1 MVASRSGHV
10 SLPNASLYYDTTGV
24 GEPIVLV
31 HGFSFDS
38 RMWDGQVA
46 AWSQHHQVIRY
57 DMRGFGRSSAVD
69 TPYAHA
75 EDLMRLIHSLGV
87 PRATVVGL
95 SLGGGV
101 AINFALAYP
110 QAVRALVLAD
120 PTLGGVVRSPDS
132 IAVATAVQDTAR
144 NVGLDAG
151 RALWLLS
158 PLFAPAMA
166 RPDAA
171 ATLRMMV
178 NAYSGWHWLND
189 DPDVALNPPPC
200 TRLGEIHAPT
210 LVIVG
215 EQDVPD
221 FHDIRRALEHG
232 IQGATSLVMAGSG
245 HVPNLEVPDRFNAAV
260 LDFLREISVGQC
272 SS

>member
-1 MVASRSGHV
+1 MQD
-10 SLPNASLYYDTTGV
+10 ASLYFDTTGV

-57 DMRGFGRSSAVD
+57 DMRGFGQSSAVD
-69 TPYAHA
+69 GPYAHA
-75 EDLMRLIHSLGV
+75 DDLMGLVRALGL

-110 QAVRALVLAD
+110 QAVRALVLVDA
-120 PTLGGVVRSPDS
+120 TLSGFVRSPDVVAAGA
-132 IAVATAVQDTAR
+132 AVRTTAR
-144 NVGLDAG
+144 DAG
-151 RALWLLS
+151 LSAARARWLKS
-158 PLFAPAMA
+158 PLFAPAMTK
-166 RPDAA
+166 PDAA
-171 ATLRMMV
+171 ATLRTMV
-178 NAYSGWHWLND
+178 DTYSGWHWLND
-189 DPDVALNPPPC
+189 DPDVAPSPPASA
-200 TRLGEIHAPT
+200 RLGEIHLPT

-215 EQDVPD
+215 ERDVPD

-232 IQGATSLVMAGSG
+232 IQDATSLVMAGSG

-260 LDFLREISVGQC
+260 FDFLREISVGQC